1 MMELDLEGGAYGKE
15 PAKKKPAGSPKDDA
29 ASDVLA
35 AIKAGDAAALNLAL
49 TRHYEACAAGGDEDD
64 EEEV

>member
-1 MMELDLEGGAYGKE
+1 MMEYKPTAAPKVKSA
-15 PAKKKPAGSPKDDA
+15 PVKPAGSSKDDA

-49 TRHYEACAAGGDEDD
+49 TRHYEACASGGDEDGD
-64 EEEV
+64 EEV

>member
-1 MMELDLEGGAYGKE
+1 MDEAVLKMGGVKPKAKA
-15 PAKKKPAGSPKDDA
+15 PAASPKDDA

-35 AIKAGDAAALNLAL
+35 AVKAGDAAALNLAL
-49 TRHYEACAAGGDEDD
+49 TRHYEACASEGYEDD